1 LQQPQP
7 APPADLPT
15 PWRQRIHTL
24 FDDPTTAPEQAIN
37 GAIAA
42 LIVLSAAVF
51 VVETYPLSAA
61 TLGLLGWVD
70 RGIVA
75 LFGLEYGL
83 RLVSAQSPWRYA
95 LSPLGL
101 VDLVAIVPSLLGFLD
116 LRFLRLL
123 RWLRLLRL
131 LRLFQRGQLFGA
143 VTGADGLVFTR
154 IVLGL
159 GTTIFIYAGLIFQ
172 VEHSHNPDTFATF
185 FDALYFA
192 IVTMTT
198 VGFGDMT
205 PTSDSGRALTVLMI
219 LTGIA
224 LIPTLVGNFMRQ
236 MSKVTSAR
244 QQPCGQC
251 GLNGHDVDARF
262 CKRCGT
268 ALPPTSPEP

>member
-1 LQQPQP
+1 MEQPQP
-7 APPADLPT
+7 APPAP
-15 PWRQRIHTL
+15 PPRSWQQQIHAL
-24 FDDPTTAPEQAIN
+24 LDDPASTPGQVIN

-42 LIVLSAAVF
+42 LIVLSAVVF
-51 VVETYPLSAA
+51 VVETYPLSA
-61 TLGLLGWVD
+61 TTREVLDWLDGGV
-70 RGIVA
+70 VV
-75 LFGLEYGL
+75 LFALEYGL
-83 RLVSAQSPWRYA
+83 RLASAQPPWRYA

-131 LRLFQRGQLFGA
+131 LRFFQRGQLFGA

-154 IVLGL
+154 TVLGL

-172 VEHSHNPDTFATF
+172 AEHAHNPDTFTTF

-205 PTSDSGRALTVLMI
+205 PTSDGGRALTVMMI

-251 GLNGHDVDARF
+251 GLEVHDLDAHF

-268 ALPPTSPEP
+268 ALPPTDPEL